1 MKLEL
6 LKMQG
11 AGNDYLFYDAIKNL
25 PPKNPR
31 RLARVLSQRHK
42 GLGADGLVLMLPSDK
57 ADARMQMFNADGS
70 EGKMCGNAIR
80 CMGKYLF
87 QTVKDVDILRIE
99 TAASVKTLYRHKKG
113 DAVLVNMGKATPIVT
128 KNTGVPC
135 FLRLGG
141 LLAYPISVGN
151 PHLVCFGETE
161 NRGLLLTLAE
171 VGKTLSFFPEGVNV
185 EIAKVIA
192 KNQVKVR
199 VFERGSGETL
209 SCGTGAVAVAAVGI
223 KLGILTSSAPISL
236 CFPGGDLVTKIDNSG
251 DFWLGGDTQLVY
263 KGVFDIEDCL

>member
-11 AGNDYLFYDAIKNL
+11 AGNDYLFYDATKNL

-31 RLARVLSQRHK
+31 KLARLLSQRHK
-42 GLGADGLVLMLPSDK
+42 GPGADGLVLMLPSDK

-87 QTVKDVDILRIE
+87 EKDQEKDTLHIE

-113 DAVLVNMGKATPIVT
+113 DAVLVNMGKAIPVTT
-128 KNTGVPC
+128 KNAGVPC

-141 LLAYPISVGN
+141 LLAYPILVGN

-161 NRGLLLTLAE
+161 DFGKLSTLAE
-171 VGKTLSFFPEGVNV
+171 VGKSLSFFPEGVNV
-185 EIAKVIA
+185 EIAKAVA
-192 KNQVKVR
+192 KNQAQVR

-209 SCGTGAVAVAAVGI
+209 SCGTGAVAVSAVGMR
-223 KLGILTSSAPISL
+223 LGIFTSTAPVSL
-236 CFPGGDLVTKIDNSG
+236 HFPGGNLATKKDGNE
-251 DFWLGGDTQLVY
+251 DFWLGGETQFVY
-263 KGVFDIEDCL
+263 KGVFEIEDCV